1 LTGTPPHSGAP
12 RRARRSAPASESP
25 ESSARGPRAPRAQDD
40 PDPAP
45 SQSRTISLEA
55 LLNLLQTG
63 RLKLE
68 GLLPNGSNY
77 TFLATVSRDEAVAY
91 AVYKPTRGEQP
102 LWDFPEDTLALREV
116 AAYLASEALGWD
128 FVPPTVYRTEGPHG
142 PGSLQ
147 YFIQAQPDCHYFT
160 FSNED
165 KAELPRVA
173 LFDLLINN
181 ADRKGGHLIKDTAGK
196 LWLIDHGICF
206 NTQPKLRTV
215 VWDFGGQPIP
225 AALLDDLAD
234 FRRRLDDD
242 AELIEAF
249 AGLLSNGEVAALRRR
264 ADRLLKTALF
274 PEPGPGRNYP
284 WPPL

>member
-1 LTGTPPHSGAP
+1 MTPHSGTP
-12 RRARRSAPASESP
+12 RRARRSSSSSESP
-25 ESSARGPRAPRAQDD
+25 EPNTRGPRSSRGAGDEEA
-40 PDPAP
+40 AP
-45 SQSRTISLEA
+45 SPGRTISLEA
-55 LLNLLQTG
+55 LLMLLQEG
-63 RLKLE
+63 QIKLE

-77 TFLATVSRDEAVAY
+77 TFLATISRADSVTY

-116 AAYLASEALGWD
+116 AAYLTSEALGWD

-173 LFDLLINN
+173 LFDILINN

-206 NTQPKLRTV
+206 NSQPKLRTV
-215 VWDFGGQPIP
+215 VWDFGGLPI
-225 AALLDDLAD
+225 AEELLSDLSD

-242 AELIEAF
+242 AALVEAF
-249 AGLLSNGEVAALRRR
+249 NTLLAPGEVSALRRR
-264 ADRLLKTALF
+264 ADRLLAAKHF

>member
-1 LTGTPPHSGAP
+1 MSD
-12 RRARRSAPASESP
+12 ESP
-25 ESSARGPRAPRAQDD
+25 APQ
-40 PDPAP
+40 
-45 SQSRTISLEA
+45 TISVEA
-55 LLNLLQTG
+55 LLMLLQEG
-63 RLKLE
+63 QLE
-68 GLLPNGSNY
+68 IQGLLPNGSNY
-77 TFLATVSRDEAVAY
+77 TFLAFAARGERRTL

-102 LWDFPEDTLALREV
+102 LWDFPEETLAYREV
-116 AAYLASEALGWD
+116 AAYLTSEALGWD

-165 KAELPRVA
+165 KEDLPRVA
-173 LFDLLINN
+173 LFDVLVNN
-181 ADRKGGHLIKDTAGK
+181 ADRKGGHLIKDHAGK

-225 AALLDDLAD
+225 PDMLAEVRD
-234 FRRRLDDD
+234 FRARLDDD
-242 AELIEAF
+242 PALRA
-249 AGLLSNGEVAALRRR
+249 AYHSLLSTAEVNALARR
-264 ADRLLKTALF
+264 ADRLLASGIF

>member
-1 LTGTPPHSGAP
+1 MSDPKPP
-12 RRARRSAPASESP
+12 
-25 ESSARGPRAPRAQDD
+25 PRAV
-40 PDPAP
+40 
-45 SQSRTISLEA
+45 SLETV
-55 LLNLLQTG
+55 LLLLQEG
-63 RLKLE
+63 RLE
-68 GLLPNGSNY
+68 IQGLLPNGSNY
-77 TFLATVSRDEAVAY
+77 TFLAALTRNDMRAF

-102 LWDFPEDTLALREV
+102 LWDFPEETLAYREV
-116 AAYLASEALGWD
+116 AAYLTSDVLGWD

-181 ADRKGGHLIKDTAGK
+181 ADRKGGHILRDTDGK

-206 NTQPKLRTV
+206 NAQPKLRTV
-215 VWDFGGQPIP
+215 VWDFGGQAIP
-225 AALLDDLAD
+225 ADLLKDVRA

-242 AELIEAF
+242 SD
-249 AGLLSNGEVAALRRR
+249 LLAAYESLLAPNEIAALRRR
-264 ADRLLKTALF
+264 ADRLLNSRKF

>member
-1 LTGTPPHSGAP
+1 MTDS
-12 RRARRSAPASESP
+12 
-25 ESSARGPRAPRAQDD
+25 SSAARPVK
-40 PDPAP
+40 
-45 SQSRTISLEA
+45 LET
-55 LLNLLQTG
+55 LLRLLQNG
-63 RLKLE
+63 KIEIE

-77 TFLATVSRDEAVAY
+77 TFFVRVGRGDMRTF

-102 LWDFPEDTLALREV
+102 LWDFPEETLAFREV
-116 AAYLASEALGWD
+116 AAYLTSEALGWS
-128 FVPPTVYRTEGPHG
+128 FVPPTVYRTDGPHG

-147 YFIQAQPDCHYFT
+147 YFVQAQPDCHYFT
-160 FSNED
+160 LAESE

-181 ADRKGGHLIKDTAGK
+181 ADRKGGHILKDTDDK

-215 VWDFGGQPIP
+215 VWDFGGQAIP
-225 AALLDDLAD
+225 DDLLADMAD
-234 FRRRLDDD
+234 FRRRLDED
-242 AELIEAF
+242 ADLKEAY
-249 AGLLSNGEVAALRRR
+249 AGLLSPAEVQAMRRR
-264 ADRLLKTALF
+264 ADRLLAARHF

>member
-1 LTGTPPHSGAP
+1 VPPQRKRSPRARPPAEELPETEPAPAP
-12 RRARRSAPASESP
+12 R
-25 ESSARGPRAPRAQDD
+25 
-40 PDPAP
+40 
-45 SQSRTISLEA
+45 TITIDA
-55 LLNLLQTG
+55 LLTLLQEG
-63 RLKLE
+63 ELE
-68 GLLPNGSNY
+68 LQGLLPNGSNY
-77 TFLATVSRDEAVAY
+77 TFLGIVTRGDDSTY

-128 FVPPTVYRTEGPHG
+128 FVPPTVYRPAGPHG

-147 YFIQAQPDCHYFT
+147 YFVPARPDCHYFT
-160 FSNED
+160 FSADE

-181 ADRKGGHLIKDTAGK
+181 ADRKGGHIIKDTSGK

-206 NTQPKLRTV
+206 NSQPKLRTV
-215 VWDFGGQPIP
+215 VWDFGGEPIP
-225 AALLDDLAD
+225 APLLDDLAA

-242 AELIEAF
+242 GELAEAF
-249 AGLLSNGEVAALRRR
+249 GSLLSPAEVAAMRRR
-264 ADRLLKTALF
+264 ADRLLKTRTF

>member
-1 LTGTPPHSGAP
+1 MSDPKPP
-12 RRARRSAPASESP
+12 
-25 ESSARGPRAPRAQDD
+25 PRAV
-40 PDPAP
+40 
-45 SQSRTISLEA
+45 SLET
-55 LLNLLQTG
+55 LLLLLQEG
-63 RLKLE
+63 RLE
-68 GLLPNGSNY
+68 VQGLLPNGSNY
-77 TFLATVSRDEAVAY
+77 TFLAVITRGDMRAL

-102 LWDFPEDTLALREV
+102 LWDFPEETLAYREV
-116 AAYLASEALGWD
+116 AAYLTSDVLGWN

-160 FSNED
+160 FSNEE

-181 ADRKGGHLIKDTAGK
+181 ADRKGGHILRDTDGK

-206 NTQPKLRTV
+206 NAQPKLRTV

-225 AALLDDLAD
+225 GGLLDDVRA

-242 AELIEAF
+242 ADMLTAYNS
-249 AGLLSNGEVAALRRR
+249 LLAPNEVAALRRR
-264 ADRLLKTALF
+264 ADRLLNNRKF

>member
-1 LTGTPPHSGAP
+1 MSDPNPP
-12 RRARRSAPASESP
+12 
-25 ESSARGPRAPRAQDD
+25 PRA
-40 PDPAP
+40 
-45 SQSRTISLEA
+45 ISLET
-55 LLNLLQTG
+55 LLMLLQEG
-63 RLKLE
+63 RLE
-68 GLLPNGSNY
+68 VQGLLPNGSNY
-77 TFLATVSRDEAVAY
+77 TFLALLSRGDLRTL

-102 LWDFPEDTLALREV
+102 LWDFPEETLAYREV
-116 AAYLASEALGWD
+116 AAYLTSDVLGWD

-147 YFIQAQPDCHYFT
+147 YFIDAQPDCHYFT

-173 LFDLLINN
+173 LFDLLVNN
-181 ADRKGGHLIKDTAGK
+181 ADRKGGHILRDTAGK

-206 NTQPKLRTV
+206 NAQPKLRTV
-215 VWDFGGQPIP
+215 VWDFGGHAIP
-225 AALLDDLAD
+225 AGLLEDLRA

-242 AELIEAF
+242 ADLLA
-249 AGLLSNGEVAALRRR
+249 AYNSLLSASEIAALRRR
-264 ADRLLKTALF
+264 ADRLLSARKF